1 MTQQFLRACSL
12 IVGNASGQGLDL
24 STLRIDFTVTHATVQ
39 TPKVLSARISNVS
52 RATAGTVQ
60 QEFTRVILSAGY
72 QGALGKLFDG
82 QIRQTRFGRENPT
95 DTYLDIIAADGDQ
108 AYSQGFI
115 SQTLAAGWTAGDVAR
130 EIASSASGLGLTMGT
145 PPPDTG
151 QAGIR
156 PKVMFGPIRDHARV
170 LATSTGTSWGIS
182 DGALNFAELDVAA
195 HPSQQAAVLS
205 PSTGLIGIPRQTI
218 DGLEATC
225 LLNPQIT
232 AGSYVKI
239 DTALIAQAQV
249 ETGYGGVNGGNLV
262 GSGSQQSVAGLSP
275 SGVYR
280 VVFVDHYGDTRGD
293 SWYSTLSCYADDGNA
308 VQSNAN
314 LTAVP

>member
-24 STLRIDFTVTHATVQ
+24 STLRIDFTVTHASVQ
-39 TPKVLSARISNVS
+39 TPKTLFARISNVS
-52 RATAGTVQ
+52 RATAATVQ
-60 QEFTRVILSAGY
+60 REFTRVVLSAGY
-72 QGALGKLFDG
+72 QGAPGKLFEG
-82 QIRQTRFGRENPT
+82 EIRQIRFGRENPT

-130 EIASSASGLGLTMGT
+130 EVVSATSGLGLKMGT
-145 PPPDTG
+145 PPPATG

-156 PKVMFGPIRDHARV
+156 PKVMFGPIRDHCRV
-170 LATSTGTSWGIS
+170 LAASTGTSWGIS
-182 DGALNFAELDVAA
+182 DGELNFAALNVAA
-195 HPSQQAAVLS
+195 APSQQEVVLS

-218 DGLEATC
+218 DGVEATC
-225 LLNPQIT
+225 LLNPQIK
-232 AGSYVKI
+232 AGSYVRI

-249 ETGYGGVNGGNLV
+249 ETGYGAVAGGNLV
-262 GSGSQQSVAGLSP
+262 ATGNQQKVVGLSP

-280 VVFVDHYGDTRGD
+280 VLQVDHTGDTRGD
-293 SWYSTLSCYADDGNA
+293 SWYSTMFCFADDGNA
-308 VQSNAN
+308 KLSDEHK
-314 LTAVP
+314 LAVP